1 MNADGWN
8 HNPKKK
14 DTKRQKQ
21 KEEVPLETEF
31 EKHLQLEERHD
42 DQQEK
47 KNQQLKSFKKVNFL
61 FITHSYLKCTKKGKI
76 FSP

>member
-1 MNADGWN
+1 MGETTSQR
-8 HNPKKK
+8 KK

-47 KNQQLKSFKKVNFL
+47 KNQRLKS
-61 FITHSYLKCTKKGKI
+61 LK
-76 FSP
+76 